1 MRFGSFFMAEYINVV
16 VISGIAVTMFL
27 GGWHGPGP
35 IALAPLWVLVK
46 MAVFVVLF
54 IWVRATLP
62 RLRYDLLMAFGWQ
75 VLLPLAPLMAMVTAL
90 GVAAQPWPL
99 VT

>member
-35 IALAPLWVLVK
+35 TALAPLWVVIK
-46 MAVFVVLF
+46 M
-54 IWVRATLP
+54 P
-62 RLRYDLLMAFGWQ
+62 SS
-75 VLLPLAPLMAMVTAL
+75 
-90 GVAAQPWPL
+90 
-99 VT
+99 